1 MSNTPSGSVSRNTR
15 TGGPT
20 IEEFRALESASATIS
35 ERVDAL
41 GSQQRA
47 EVGDLRDR
55 IQAVAT
61 TQEDRFGRLE
71 SRLEAFFDQIKAKQE
86 PSTTSGVSTESPNP
100 ATSASSGSGA
110 SAKVYTVKTEDTG
123 TFDGTPENLELFL
136 ARVQAIRFAETD
148 AGWDRAVLHAITL
161 ALRGRAAIWHSTL
174 TDKQRAGL
182 CRIDYWFE
190 ALRENFS
197 PQSTVVRQQARD
209 RTWDP
214 DHEDILGFVFAKIAL
229 LKVGFRNMTEEDVV
243 QEIADRLPVDIQM
256 LLRQPRERQPSLVR
270 LREELRIQEVFWR
283 IRHNRPLLPSSAVET
298 ASPSLVTGGQ
308 RTSSFAELVVPAA
321 HPVSAQASSDRRPFR
336 GSVAQRRG
344 KAYAE
349 DFDPSLL
356 GRGKSPRTGKEN
368 TPNYRVPG
376 TDETI
381 WGVSSSPHSFV
392 RVGY

>member
-20 IEEFRALESASATIS
+20 IEEFRALESASATLS
-35 ERVDAL
+35 DRVDAL

-47 EVGDLRDR
+47 DVGDIRDR
-55 IQAVAT
+55 IQGDAAA
-61 TQEDRFGRLE
+61 QEDRFGRLE

-100 ATSASSGSGA
+100 ATSASSGSGV

-148 AGWDRAVLHAITL
+148 AGWDPCWPMPYRLLV
-161 ALRGRAAIWHSTL
+161 RGPPR
-174 TDKQRAGL
+174 K
-182 CRIDYWFE
+182 
-190 ALRENFS
+190 FS

-209 RTWDP
+209 RTWEP

-243 QEIADRLPVDIQM
+243 QEIADCLPVDIQM

-270 LREELRIQEVFWR
+270 LREELRVQEVFWR
-283 IRHNRPLLPSSAVET
+283 ARHNRPLLPSSTVET
-298 ASPSLVTGGQ
+298 ASPSLVSGGP
-308 RTSSFAELVVPAA
+308 RISSFAELIVPAA
-321 HPVSAQASSDRRPFR
+321 HPISTQAPSDRRPFR

-349 DFDPSLL
+349 DFDPSKL
-356 GRGKSPRTGKEN
+356 GRGKSPRTGNDN

-381 WGVSSSPHSFV
+381 WCERPCNRCGGAHLDFAHDH
-392 RVGY
+392 

>member
-61 TQEDRFGRLE
+61 TQDDRFGRLE

-148 AGWDRAVLHAITL
+148 AGWDRAVL
-161 ALRGRAAIWHSTL
+161 
-174 TDKQRAGL
+174 
-182 CRIDYWFE
+182 
-190 ALRENFS
+190 
-197 PQSTVVRQQARD
+197 
-209 RTWDP
+209 
-214 DHEDILGFVFAKIAL
+214 
-229 LKVGFRNMTEEDVV
+229 
-243 QEIADRLPVDIQM
+243 
-256 LLRQPRERQPSLVR
+256 
-270 LREELRIQEVFWR
+270 
-283 IRHNRPLLPSSAVET
+283 
-298 ASPSLVTGGQ
+298 
-308 RTSSFAELVVPAA
+308 
-321 HPVSAQASSDRRPFR
+321 
-336 GSVAQRRG
+336 
-344 KAYAE
+344 
-349 DFDPSLL
+349 
-356 GRGKSPRTGKEN
+356 
-368 TPNYRVPG
+368 
-376 TDETI
+376 
-381 WGVSSSPHSFV
+381 
-392 RVGY
+392 